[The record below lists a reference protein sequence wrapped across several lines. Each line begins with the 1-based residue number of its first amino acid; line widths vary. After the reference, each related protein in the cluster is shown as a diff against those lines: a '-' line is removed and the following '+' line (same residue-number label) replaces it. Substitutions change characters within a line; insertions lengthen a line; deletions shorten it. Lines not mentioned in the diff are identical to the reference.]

1 MICLIFANLCSLL
14 IYPIIISYNIR
25 SHPLSASYL
34 MISSTCI
41 LLKLIS
47 FHHVKNDNR
56 SMLKKMV
63 AKGTTDPFDNQSGL
77 PNDVYREMLK
87 YPSNLEV
94 KRFFRYMCAP
104 TCCYQLLYPTAT
116 SIRKS
121 FLLKRFLEFLFC
133 NIFIV

>member
-1 MICLIFANLCSLL
+1 
-14 IYPIIISYNIR
+14 
-25 SHPLSASYL
+25 

-47 FHHVKNDNR
+47 FHHVKKDNR

-63 AKGTTDPFDNQSGL
+63 AKGTTDPLDNQSGL

-104 TCCYQLLYPTAT
+104 TCCY
-116 SIRKS
+116 
-121 FLLKRFLEFLFC
+121 
-133 NIFIV
+133 